1 MSPDVDDVVYTVS
14 EDAWKGITGGLRR
27 RDRVGVQE
35 PQRMAWKSTRGGLR
49 RRDRWFG
56 ETQEVV

>member
-27 RDRVGVQE
+27 RDR
-35 PQRMAWKSTRGGLR
+35 
-49 RRDRWFG
+49 WFG

>member
-1 MSPDVDDVVYTVS
+1 MSPGVDDVVYTVS
-14 EDAWKGITGGLRR
+14 EDAWKGIAGGLRR

-35 PQRMAWKSTRGGLR
+35 SQRMVWKSIAGGLR
-49 RRDRWFG
+49 RRDRWLG